1 MQHMLRRRKRGL
13 FLIAAFTCLVFI
25 ILSGCSIGGAS
36 PDYAGNPVVERETLT
51 QVSTIDA
58 ILGGVYDGVMTYA
71 DLAGYG
77 DFGIG
82 TFPGLDGEMI
92 AYDGDFYQVMADGV
106 AYPVSR
112 AMETPFAAVTLFDA
126 DDTAMVPEGLDYK
139 GFQEFL
145 DGMLPTE
152 NTFYAVRVD
161 GTFSYMKTR
170 SVPAQQKPY
179 PPLVEVTKHQ
189 PEFEFYDIP
198 GTIAGFRC
206 PPYVAG
212 INVVGYHLHFLTGD
226 KDAGGHILEF
236 TVREATVSVDYTPD
250 FLMLLPDDTS
260 DFYDIDLT
268 PDNQEELEKAEK

>member
-1 MQHMLRRRKRGL
+1 MLRKSKSVIII
-13 FLIAAFTCLVFI
+13 IAALACLTFLV
-25 ILSGCSIGGAS
+25 LQGCS
-36 PDYAGNPVVERETLT
+36 PDYADNPVVERETLM

-58 ILGGVYDGVMTYA
+58 ILGGVYDGVMTYE

-82 TFPGLDGEMI
+82 TFTGLDGEMI
-92 AYDGDFYQVMADGV
+92 AFDGDFYQVKANGV
-106 AYPVSR
+106 AYPVPGS
-112 AMETPFAAVTLFDA
+112 METPFAAVTYFDA
-126 DDTAMVPEGLDYK
+126 DDTAAVPEGLDYR

-145 DGMLPTE
+145 DGILPTE
-152 NTFYAVRVD
+152 NTFYAVRLE

-189 PEFEFYDIP
+189 PEFEFHDIP

-212 INVVGYHLHFLTGD
+212 VNVVGYHLHFLTD
-226 KDAGGHILEF
+226 DRDAGGHILDF
-236 TVREATVSVDYTPD
+236 TVREATVTVDYTGD
-250 FLMLLPDDTS
+250 FLMILPDDSS

-268 PDNQEELEKAEK
+268 PDKQEELEKAEK